1 MKRTRVL
8 FVALVSIV
16 ALTTLSATTASGN
29 ACWTFKGND
38 RKMAKKVNKARTS
51 NDKSKVKL
59 DPELSRVAR
68 RHSKSMAKSEELVH
82 TKNLGGKVTKW
93 KSLGE
98 NIGYGDSIN
107 QLHSM
112 FMNSE
117 VHKDNI
123 LKAEFRYVGVGTVK
137 KGGWL
142 WTTVIFESKKNPGT
156 TLGMPSC

>member
-1 MKRTRVL
+1 VKRTRVL
-8 FVALVSIV
+8 LVALVSISS
-16 ALTTLSATTASGN
+16 LTILPATTASGN
-29 ACWTFKGND
+29 SCWTFKGND
-38 RKMAKKVNKARTS
+38 RKMAKKVNKARS
-51 NDKSKVKL
+51 SHDKSKVKL

-107 QLHSM
+107 QLHTM

-123 LKAEFRYVGVGTVK
+123 LKSEFRYVGVGTVK

-142 WTTVIFESKKNPGT
+142 WTTVIFESKKDPGT
-156 TLGMPSC
+156 TLGMPCG

>member
-1 MKRTRVL
+1 VKQTRVL
-8 FVALVSIV
+8 VVALVSIV

-29 ACWTFKGND
+29 SCWSFKGND
-38 RKMAKKVNKARTS
+38 RKMAKKVNKARS
-51 NDKSKVKL
+51 SKGKSKLKL
-59 DPELSRVAR
+59 DPELSRIAR
-68 RHSKSMAKSEELVH
+68 SHSKSMAKSEELVH
-82 TKNLGGKVTKW
+82 TKNLGGKVTNW

-98 NIGYGDSIN
+98 NIGYGDSVG
-107 QLHSM
+107 QLHKM

-123 LKAEFRYVGVGTVK
+123 LKAEFRHVGVGIVK
-137 KGGWL
+137 KGDWL